1 MESRDNLT
9 RRESEVFRQILDGTL
24 PRNNFTQREYE
35 IVKQIL
41 DGTLPR
47 EIGGV
52 EYGTPMLLQ
61 HHVRAI
67 YMKSKESAEKKG
79 SAFNASKEASR
90 AFALAVSSLQKRGL
104 MKGNV
109 LTAAGRR
116 EEERKRAEQTPQE
129 IRKKEREYEAI
140 LASARE
146 AALYARIA
154 RAENPPPKTK
164 TRKNPSTDLSAVEQ
178 RFMAGYMDAALWTNA
193 SSTGISP
200 ALEASMLADARKFLS
215 KAEVMLPINEMDRAG
230 HDFWLTRNREGAG
243 FWDGFW
249 GEDGDTL
256 TELAHEFPEVD
267 VYVGD
272 DGLLY
277 G

>member
-1 MESRDNLT
+1 MEPRDNLT
-9 RRESEVFRQILDGTL
+9 RRESEVFRHILDGTL

-67 YMKSKESAEKKG
+67 YMKSKENAEKKG

-104 MKGNV
+104 IKGNV

-116 EEERKRAEQTPQE
+116 EEEKKRAEQTPQE

-146 AALYARIA
+146 A
-154 RAENPPPKTK
+154 RAESAPPKTK

-256 TELAHEFPEVD
+256 TELAQEFPEVD

>member
-1 MESRDNLT
+1 MEPRDNLT

-47 EIGGV
+47 GIGNV
-52 EYGTPMLLQ
+52 RYGALARQ
-61 HHVRAI
+61 HVRAI
-67 YMKSKESAEKKG
+67 YMNNKENAKKKG
-79 SAFNASKEASR
+79 LPFDVLEETQR
-90 AFALAVSSLQKRGL
+90 AFAIAIYLLQKRGWL
-104 MKGNV
+104 KGNN

-116 EEERKRAEQTPQE
+116 EEERKLAEQTPQE

-140 LASARE
+140 LASARK
-146 AALYARIA
+146 A
-154 RAENPPPKTK
+154 RAESAPPKTK

-256 TELAHEFPEVD
+256 TELAQEFPEVD